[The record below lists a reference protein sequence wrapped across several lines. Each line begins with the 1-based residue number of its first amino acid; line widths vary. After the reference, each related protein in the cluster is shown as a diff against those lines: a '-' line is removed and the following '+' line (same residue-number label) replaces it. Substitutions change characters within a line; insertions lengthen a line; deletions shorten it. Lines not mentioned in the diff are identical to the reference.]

1 MVRAERLELPSLA
14 ALEPKSSASTNSA
27 TPAGA
32 QNEIPTRKGREVYP
46 EIPAADFDFQD
57 NQSDTGPLMTL
68 RSTVPLCAA
77 LALVCL
83 GAAVLGLAV
92 GPLDI
97 PARTIVASLLQPL
110 GVDSGATPTPAQA
123 ATILDIRLPRVVLAL
138 LIGAALAQAGAAM
151 QGIFRNPLADPGL
164 VGISSG
170 AALAAVAVIV
180 LGDRV
185 GLFSALPARY
195 VLPVAT
201 FLGGAAATWLVLRI
215 ALVDGHTRVGTLLL
229 SGLALNAIAGAG
241 IGFFSHVASDSALRS
256 VTFWMF
262 GSLGKAGWAE
272 IAIAAPLL
280 IVPLVLMPRD
290 ARALDALLLGEA
302 EAGHLGVNVERLKRR
317 LTFLVVLA
325 AGSAVAL
332 AGIVAFVGLI
342 VPHLIRLWAG
352 PEHRTV
358 LPASAL
364 LGALL
369 LVLADSAARV
379 ALSPTELPIGILT
392 ALIGGPFFFL
402 LLLRRREEL
411 QT

>member
-1 MVRAERLELPSLA
+1 MTPRSALPLSLA
-14 ALEPKSSASTNSA
+14 LSLLC
-27 TPAGA
+27 AGA
-32 QNEIPTRKGREVYP
+32 
-46 EIPAADFDFQD
+46 
-57 NQSDTGPLMTL
+57 
-68 RSTVPLCAA
+68 A
-77 LALVCL
+77 L
-83 GAAVLGLAV
+83 LGLSV

-97 PARTIVASLLQPL
+97 PLGRIATSLLQPL
-110 GVDSGATPTPAQA
+110 GLAAGTAPEPQEA
-123 ATILDIRLPRVVLAL
+123 ATILQIRLPRVVLAL
-138 LIGAALAQAGAAM
+138 LIGAALAQCGAAM

-180 LGDRV
+180 LGDSA
-185 GLFSALPARY
+185 GLFAALPARF

-201 FLGGAAATWLVLRI
+201 FAGGAAATWLVLRV
-215 ALVDGHTRVGTLLL
+215 ALVEGHTRVGTLLL

-262 GSLGKAGWAE
+262 GSLGKVGWAE
-272 IAIAAPLL
+272 IAVAAPLL
-280 IVPLVLMPRD
+280 VLPLVLIPRD

-302 EAGHLGVNVERLKRR
+302 EAGHLGVDVERLKRR

-342 VPHLIRLWAG
+342 VPHLVRLWAG
-352 PEHRTV
+352 PGHRGL

-369 LVLADSAARV
+369 LTLADTAARV
-379 ALSPTELPIGILT
+379 VLSPTELPIGILT
-392 ALIGGPFFFL
+392 ALVGGPFFFL
-402 LLLRRREEL
+402 LLLRRRGEIEG
-411 QT
+411 

>member
-1 MVRAERLELPSLA
+1 MIIRHMRSTLLLAAGLGLLCVLA
-14 ALEPKSSASTNSA
+14 ALVGLA
-27 TPAGA
+27 
-32 QNEIPTRKGREVYP
+32 
-46 EIPAADFDFQD
+46 
-57 NQSDTGPLMTL
+57 TGPMEIGADRIAGSLL
-68 RSTVPLCAA
+68 RP
-77 LALVCL
+77 
-83 GAAVLGLAV
+83 LGLALGGTPEAQESATV
-92 GPLDI
+92 
-97 PARTIVASLLQPL
+97 LQ
-110 GVDSGATPTPAQA
+110 
-123 ATILDIRLPRVVLAL
+123 IRLPRVVLAL

-180 LGDRV
+180 IGDAT
-185 GLFSALPARY
+185 GLLAAVPARF

-201 FLGGAAATWLVLRI
+201 FAGGAAATWLVLRI

-272 IAIAAPLL
+272 IAVAAPLL
-280 IVPLVLMPRD
+280 LAPLVLIPRE
-290 ARALDALLLGEA
+290 AQALNALSLGEA
-302 EAGHLGVNVERLKRR
+302 EAGHLGVDVERLKRR

-342 VPHLIRLWAG
+342 VPHLVRLWAG
-352 PEHRTV
+352 PDHRAL
-358 LPASAL
+358 LPVSAL

-369 LVLADSAARV
+369 LTLADTAARV
-379 ALSPTELPIGILT
+379 ILAPSELPIGILT
-392 ALIGGPFFFL
+392 ALVGGPFFFL
-402 LLLRRREEL
+402 LLLRRRGEL
-411 QT
+411 DA

>member
-1 MVRAERLELPSLA
+1 MTPRSALPLSLA
-14 ALEPKSSASTNSA
+14 LSLLC
-27 TPAGA
+27 AGA
-32 QNEIPTRKGREVYP
+32 
-46 EIPAADFDFQD
+46 
-57 NQSDTGPLMTL
+57 
-68 RSTVPLCAA
+68 A
-77 LALVCL
+77 L
-83 GAAVLGLAV
+83 LGLSV

-97 PARTIVASLLQPL
+97 PLGRIATSLLQPL
-110 GVDSGATPTPAQA
+110 GLAAGTAPEPQEA
-123 ATILDIRLPRVVLAL
+123 ATILQIRLPRVVLAL
-138 LIGAALAQAGAAM
+138 LIGAALAQCGAAM

-180 LGDRV
+180 LGDSA
-185 GLFSALPARY
+185 GLFAALPARF

-201 FLGGAAATWLVLRI
+201 FAGGAAATGRVLRV
-215 ALVDGHTRVGTLLL
+215 AVVEGPTRVGPLRL

-262 GSLGKAGWAE
+262 GSLGKVGWAE
-272 IAIAAPLL
+272 IAVAAPLL
-280 IVPLVLMPRD
+280 VLPLVLIPRD

-302 EAGHLGVNVERLKRR
+302 EAGHLGVDVERLKRR

-342 VPHLIRLWAG
+342 VPHLVRLWAG
-352 PEHRTV
+352 PGHRGL

-369 LVLADSAARV
+369 LTLADTAARV
-379 ALSPTELPIGILT
+379 VLSPTELPIGILT
-392 ALIGGPFFFL
+392 ALVGGPFFFL
-402 LLLRRREEL
+402 LLLRRRGEIEG
-411 QT
+411 